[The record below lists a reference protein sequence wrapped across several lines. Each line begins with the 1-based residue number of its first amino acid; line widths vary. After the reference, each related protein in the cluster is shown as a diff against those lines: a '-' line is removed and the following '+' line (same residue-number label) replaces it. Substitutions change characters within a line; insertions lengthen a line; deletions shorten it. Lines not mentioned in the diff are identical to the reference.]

1 MRFLQPLAASLWV
14 WFLVWTALVALVWV
28 TGFGEQNA
36 AEWASHRF
44 LSELQQAQG
53 AEPGLLSPLL
63 TILRLLDPLWIVL
76 AAINAYA
83 SLIWERGLATARRW
97 AAILL
102 ASGLVANLLL
112 NALTALRF
120 TGALGMHL
128 AHGRISLG
136 WILLWATVILG
147 ARELARLIFP
157 RASHTQTGLLA
168 GVFAVATAANLEPV
182 ATKLRVFWLWNPG
195 RVQGPNE
202 APLLVYALWL
212 IGTSALAYFFRAP
225 EVVRTR
231 AATPRRAAATLLILN
246 ALCLGVL
253 LAARLRG

>member
-1 MRFLQPLAASLWV
+1 MRFLQPLAASLWI
-14 WFLVWTALVALVWV
+14 WFLVWTVLVAVVWV

-36 AEWASHRF
+36 VEWATHRF
-44 LSELQQAQG
+44 LSPMQQAQG
-53 AEPGLLSPLL
+53 AEPALLPPLL
-63 TILRLLDPLWIVL
+63 AILRLLDPLWFVL

-83 SLIWERGLATARRW
+83 SLIQERGLTTARRW
-97 AAILL
+97 AVVLL
-102 ASGLVANLLL
+102 ASGLAASLVL
-112 NALTALRF
+112 NGLTTIRF

-147 ARELARLIFP
+147 ARELARLLFP
-157 RASHTQTGLLA
+157 RASHGQAALLA
-168 GVFAVATAANLEPV
+168 GLFAVATAANLEPV

-202 APLLVYALWL
+202 APVVVYVLWL
-212 IGTSALAYFFRAP
+212 VGAATLAFFFRAP

-231 AATPRRAAATLLILN
+231 GGEPRRAAATLLILN
-246 ALCLGVL
+246 AMCLAAL
-253 LAARLRG
+253 LAAQLRA